1 MIHVA
6 APRAQFAPYVVAGAA
21 NTALTYALLVVA
33 MRWIGYLGAYTIVYA
48 VGIAFGYWL
57 QSRFVFRVPLAWR
70 VAVRF
75 PLVYLVQYAFGFAM
89 LWLLVDA
96 AHVESDVAALIVVI
110 ANVPLGFLLSRLL
123 LAQSRLHHRSAPTER
138 STEHTGSRL

>member
-1 MIHVA
+1 MIRVA
-6 APRAQFAPYVVAGAA
+6 TPRAQFARYLAAGAV

-33 MRWIGYLGAYTIVYA
+33 MRWIGYLAAYTIVYA
-48 VGIAFGYWL
+48 VGIALGYWL

-70 VAVRF
+70 VALRF
-75 PLVYLVQYAFGFAM
+75 PLVYIVQYVLGFAV

-96 AHVESDVAALIVVI
+96 VHVENDLAALIVVI

-123 LAQSRLHHRSAPTER
+123 LAQTRLHHRSTPTER

>member
-1 MIHVA
+1 MISVET
-6 APRAQFAPYVVAGAA
+6 PRTQFARYLVAGAA

-33 MRWIGYLGAYTIVYA
+33 MRFIGYLGAYTIVYA
-48 VGIAFGYWL
+48 VGIVFGYWL

-70 VAVRF
+70 VALRF
-75 PLVYLVQYAFGFAM
+75 PLVYLVQYAVGAGV
-89 LWLLVDA
+89 LWLLVDG
-96 AHVESDVAALIVVI
+96 AHVDNDVAALIVVI

-123 LAQSRLHHRSAPTER
+123 LARTRVPHRSAPTER

>member
-1 MIHVA
+1 MIGVA
-6 APRAQFAPYVVAGAA
+6 TPRTQFARYVVAGAA

-33 MRWIGYLGAYTIVYA
+33 MRYIGYLGAYTIVYA
-48 VGIAFGYWL
+48 VGIVFGYWL

-70 VAVRF
+70 VALRF
-75 PLVYLVQYAFGFAM
+75 PIVYLVQYAVGAGV

-96 AHVESDVAALIVVI
+96 AHVDSDVAALIVVI

-123 LAQSRLHHRSAPTER
+123 LAQTRLPHRSAPTER